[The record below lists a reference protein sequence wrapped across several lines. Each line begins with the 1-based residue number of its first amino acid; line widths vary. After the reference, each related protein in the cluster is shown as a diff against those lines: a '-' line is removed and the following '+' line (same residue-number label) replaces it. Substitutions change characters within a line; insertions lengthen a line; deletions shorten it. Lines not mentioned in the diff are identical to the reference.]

1 MNNNYNTD
9 DSSKSGFV
17 SIIGSPNAGKSTLLN
32 SILGQ
37 KISIVTHKP
46 QTTRSSIK
54 GILNFNSSQIIFV
67 DTPGIFSPNTKLDNA
82 MVNSAWRSYK
92 DADISC
98 FIYDSTKITLDKN
111 NLEII
116 NKFIKNKKK
125 SCLIMNKIDLID
137 PKSLLSKVKKIISIF
152 EFDRVFMISSTK
164 KRGINELIN
173 WISLNL
179 PSNPFFYDNDSIS
192 DLPSALMVS
201 EILRE
206 KLMLFLHKEIP
217 YNLSVDTEK
226 WELKKDNTIK
236 INMIINVNKKSH
248 KTIVLGKKGVNIK
261 NIGISARKDIEKL
274 LGTKVHLFIFVKI
287 KENCLED
294 NDYFRKWGLE

>member
-1 MNNNYNTD
+1 
-9 DSSKSGFV
+9 
-17 SIIGSPNAGKSTLLN
+17 
-32 SILGQ
+32 
-37 KISIVTHKP
+37 
-46 QTTRSSIK
+46 
-54 GILNFNSSQIIFV
+54 
-67 DTPGIFSPNTKLDNA
+67 
-82 MVNSAWRSYK
+82 
-92 DADISC
+92 
-98 FIYDSTKITLDKN
+98 
-111 NLEII
+111 
-116 NKFIKNKKK
+116 
-125 SCLIMNKIDLID
+125 MNKIDLID

-152 EFDRVFMISSTK
+152 EFDKVFMISSTK

-173 WISLNL
+173 WIALNL